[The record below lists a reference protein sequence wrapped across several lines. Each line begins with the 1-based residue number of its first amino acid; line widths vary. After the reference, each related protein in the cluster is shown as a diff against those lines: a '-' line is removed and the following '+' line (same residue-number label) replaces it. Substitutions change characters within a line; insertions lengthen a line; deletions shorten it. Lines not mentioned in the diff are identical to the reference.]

1 MDLDRNGNPTAG
13 VRSGD
18 HHSLNQGGTMR
29 MHKNRHSRLIG
40 ALVAAVAAISIAVPA
55 TAGAAPVTEPAQVGA
70 VATEHAQ
77 PASST
82 TVLRRDGSQAVPF
95 VASAG
100 STTGGS
106 FNWGD
111 AAIGAGA
118 ITGVVALGLGGI
130 LGGRRLKSGPHRQ
143 RMPAATSS

>member
-1 MDLDRNGNPTAG
+1 MDLDRDGNRPTRI
-13 VRSGD
+13 RSRG
-18 HHSLNQGGTMR
+18 HHSPNQGGTMR
-29 MHKNRHSRLIG
+29 MHHDRPKRLIG
-40 ALVAAVAAISIAVPA
+40 ILIGAVAAISIAVPT
-55 TAGAAPVTEPAQVGA
+55 TAGAAPLITPVQAGA
-70 VATEHAQ
+70 PSAGHAQ
-77 PASST
+77 SASST

-100 STTGGS
+100 PTTGGG
-106 FNWGD
+106 FKWGD

-118 ITGVVALGLGGI
+118 ITGVVVLGLGGV